1 MSISTSNRPRISV
14 IDRNKLF
21 RGKLCFL
28 LTKEAKEHYEILD
41 EFNQLESAIAF
52 LRHHKIDLL
61 LLEAALLKPGKSMD
75 QLKRCLLLNPTLKV
89 VLLTTGDQEIAAQ
102 HIQSLDVH
110 HTLTKTI
117 DSDEFLDLVDKI
129 IKNRHYPEKTSTTQ
143 TLTPREEE
151 ILTWLVKGDSNK
163 EIARELD
170 ISESTVKVHVQNILK
185 KFNVS
190 SRVEAAVYAVR
201 NELRA

>member
-1 MSISTSNRPRISV
+1 
-14 IDRNKLF
+14 
-21 RGKLCFL
+21 
-28 LTKEAKEHYEILD
+28 
-41 EFNQLESAIAF
+41 
-52 LRHHKIDLL
+52 
-61 LLEAALLKPGKSMD
+61 MD